1 MKKFIRVLICLLVVI
16 IVGVGGYFAWQKFSR
31 PSDVIVPSGDVVTVD
46 PGLAAK
52 AIVKTVQIKENA
64 SGANRIIDVKYP
76 SIQSFK
82 NKDFQNYVN
91 NMITNVIFAYK
102 DEIMV
107 MIDEETDPATLYK
120 YVTSFDKFTNG
131 NYLSLVI
138 SNDYETGGIRSS
150 KWKDIYNIDMSK
162 ERIFYLEEI
171 FPAHVNYKAE
181 IIKEITKQAEDKG
194 YTLMNGEGLQTL
206 NDKQKFFINGDKL
219 VIYFDPAEIAPA
231 TYGELQFEMPFTLDE
246 DGKFNP

>member
-1 MKKFIRVLICLLVVI
+1 MKKFIRVLICLLIVI
-16 IVGVGGYFAWQKFSR
+16 IVGVGGYFVWQKFSR
-31 PSDVIVPSGDVVTVD
+31 PSDIVEPSGDVVTVD

-52 AIVKTVQIKENA
+52 AIVKTVQIRENA

-120 YVTSFDKFTNG
+120 YVTSFDKFANG
-131 NYLSLVI
+131 NVLRV
-138 SNDYETGGIRSS
+138 
-150 KWKDIYNIDMSK
+150 MK
-162 ERIFYLEEI
+162 ECI
-171 FPAHVNYKAE
+171 
-181 IIKEITKQAEDKG
+181 G
-194 YTLMNGEGLQTL
+194 
-206 NDKQKFFINGDKL
+206 
-219 VIYFDPAEIAPA
+219 
-231 TYGELQFEMPFTLDE
+231 
-246 DGKFNP
+246 

>member
-16 IVGVGGYFAWQKFSR
+16 IVGVGGYFVWKRFSK
-31 PSDVIVPSGDVVTVD
+31 PNDIIEASGDIITVD

-52 AIVKTVQIKENA
+52 ATVKTIQIRENA

-120 YVTSFDKFTNG
+120 YVTSFNKFANG

-138 SNDYETGGIRSS
+138 SNDYQTGGIRSS

-162 ERIFYLEEI
+162 EGFFYLEDVFSPDVDYET
-171 FPAHVNYKAE
+171 E
-181 IIKEITKQAEDKG
+181 IINEITKQALRSG
-194 YTLMNGEGLQTL
+194 YTLMNGQGLRYL
-206 NDKQKFFINGDKL
+206 DSKQKFYIDDNKL
-219 VIYFDPAEIAPA
+219 IIYFDPSEIAAA
-231 TYGELQFEMPFTLDE
+231 TYGALQFEMPFTMNE
-246 DGKFNP
+246 DGKFEL